1 VIASLVVTLFLVA
14 FLLGHAQGVKKG
26 QVKVVAEPGD
36 CVKLIGQDVEW
47 NSRDDEGEEISSGKV
62 TSKSFDFP
70 DYFQKDV
77 DFGLFWEVWNMIQ
90 TEYAD
95 RPVSE
100 AQLFYGA
107 LEGLVSSLRDPYS
120 VFMVPEDSEEFYD
133 ELGGKFEGIGAEL
146 SIKNNILTVVSP
158 LKNSPAEKAGLKTND
173 KILKIDG
180 EITEDM
186 SISKAVDLI
195 RGTKGTEVILSVFR
209 EKTSEL
215 IDIPIIRN
223 TIKIISSQL
232 YFEEK
237 NGQKIA
243 VIELTN
249 FNTDT
254 DYLLS
259 QNIVEI
265 LKENPDGIVLDLRG
279 NPGGYIDQAVN
290 IASHWIQ
297 KNKVVVS
304 EKYNDDHQIIHK
316 ANGNA
321 ELAKF
326 ETVVL
331 INSGSA
337 SASEILAGALGD
349 YGLAQILGEQSFG
362 KGSVQSVTPFDD
374 GSSLRL
380 TVARWYTP
388 DGHEINGKGI
398 TPDIEIELTEEDW
411 NGDKDPQLD
420 RAFEILNK

>member
-1 VIASLVVTLFLVA
+1 
-14 FLLGHAQGVKKG
+14 
-26 QVKVVAEPGD
+26 
-36 CVKLIGQDVEW
+36 
-47 NSRDDEGEEISSGKV
+47 
-62 TSKSFDFP
+62 
-70 DYFQKDV
+70 
-77 DFGLFWEVWNMIQ
+77 
-90 TEYAD
+90 
-95 RPVSE
+95 
-100 AQLFYGA
+100 
-107 LEGLVSSLRDPYS
+107 
-120 VFMVPEDSEEFYD
+120 
-133 ELGGKFEGIGAEL
+133 
-146 SIKNNILTVVSP
+146 
-158 LKNSPAEKAGLKTND
+158 
-173 KILKIDG
+173 
-180 EITEDM
+180 M
-186 SISKAVDLI
+186 SDISKAVDLI